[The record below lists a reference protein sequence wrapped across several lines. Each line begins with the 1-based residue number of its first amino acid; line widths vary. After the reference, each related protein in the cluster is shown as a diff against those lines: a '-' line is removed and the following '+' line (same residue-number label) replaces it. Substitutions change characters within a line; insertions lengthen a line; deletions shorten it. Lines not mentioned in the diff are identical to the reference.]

1 MNQACPCSSDGRP
14 LSDCCG
20 HHILKGVPAPT
31 AEALMRSR
39 YAAFAL
45 GEAAPTLREDCV
57 RYLVATHHPDHRSPD
72 LAAELRAMVPATR
85 WLGLEVTGVEEDGDT
100 ATVTFVARFEQG
112 GVEGELRERSSFERT
127 GGRWLYTTGAVG

>member
-1 MNQACPCSSDGRP
+1 MSAPCPCGSGHAAP
-14 LSDCCG
+14 ACCLPR
-20 HHILKGVPAPT
+20 ILGTTAAPT

-45 GEAAPTLREDCV
+45 GEADPTLREDCV

-85 WLGLEVTGVEEDGDT
+85 WLGLEVTGAEEDGDA

-112 GVEGELRERSSFERT
+112 GVQGELRERSSFERAR
-127 GGRWLYTTGAVG
+127 GRWLYTTGAVG